1 MRLESLSIFSL
12 FVVLLLTT
20 NHACFAADI
29 GFNSF
34 SSVSY
39 VQDNQQRFAALTA
52 YKKKINDSNKKIHK
66 LKKLL
71 SRLMQL
77 QNDSYPSGS
86 GFDSN
91 FKSAR
96 NPDRRP
102 DNVSIEGSGGAKGG
116 GALSSV
122 GSGDDLEKRFVGT
135 VLSLV
140 EEQTNFMNLLLK
152 RMIIFWNPSFNFGV
166 DISSKS
172 TMERGFLD
180 MLGLGD
186 RQIWSGSSFGGK
198 LVKATESDNGE
209 RESVEKLIGLTEF
222 YRYSM
227 VYNYIHIIGSIY
239 RHAKNFERT
248 VRSRLRLFRNMRERL
263 ISSRDSLALLLD
275 TDLPDDVSLP
285 YPVFPPCY
293 LNMAENCNVDIYNRI
308 SGEISFFKEVQ
319 DENKELSIRIRGE
332 PCDDH
337 EVTGC
342 TGCEI
347 KKLSVSLIEWA
358 FNDIQLDLLRL
369 ERDLKLCLDSIKQNS
384 NGDIPVGPGSTKRD
398 AGSGSGGRSRESYEG
413 DRQAVSPDE
422 AGLGPMASKRDQE
435 GEPGSAG
442 LMGRR
447 GAAHGGSEIKR
458 YKRRSLHHRT
468 SRRNSK
474 RRSLKSR
481 RSRMVRR
488 LRSTDQGP
496 RSAEEEGSSGP
507 LASEAQVLNLNQRGD
522 GSESERAGQG
532 PDSGPAPGGGAATPE
547 ESEQSRDEE
556 SAMDFSAS
564 LTSFS
569 VDSEMESETSPDPS
583 AALSDHFEA
592 AATQTG
598 ARSPEHRR
606 TSPSSPQPL
615 AEGESTCQSAMH
627 DLRPAQPA
635 QRRKRARR

>member
-12 FVVLLLTT
+12 LVVLLLTT

-39 VQDNQQRFAALTA
+39 EQDNQQRFAALTA
-52 YKKKINDSNKKIHK
+52 YKKKINDSNKKILK

-71 SRLMQL
+71 SKLMQL

-96 NPDRRP
+96 NPERRP
-102 DNVSIEGSGGAKGG
+102 DNVSIEGSCGAKGSN
-116 GALSSV
+116 ALSSL
-122 GSGDDLEKRFVGT
+122 GSGDDLEKRFIGT

-140 EEQTNFMNLLLK
+140 EEQANFMNLLLK

-239 RHAKNFERT
+239 RHSKNFERT

-293 LNMAENCNVDIYNRI
+293 LNMAENCNSEIYGRI

-319 DENKELSIRIRGE
+319 DENKELSNRIRGE

-337 EVTGC
+337 EATGC

-358 FNDIQLDLLRL
+358 FSDIQLDLLRL

-398 AGSGSGGRSRESYEG
+398 AESASEGRSRESYEG
-413 DRQAVSPDE
+413 GRQAVSPDE
-422 AGLGPMASKRDQE
+422 AGLGPRAFNRDLE
-435 GEPGSAG
+435 GEPGSVG

-447 GAAHGGSEIKR
+447 GAAHGDSEIKR

-481 RSRMVRR
+481 RSRIARR
-488 LRSTDQGP
+488 LRSTDQCP
-496 RSAEEEGSSGP
+496 RSAEEGSSGP
-507 LASEAQVLNLNQRGD
+507 LASEAQAQNQRGD
-522 GSESERAGQG
+522 GSESERVGQG
-532 PDSGPAPGGGAATPE
+532 PDFGPAPGGGAAAPE
-547 ESEQSRDEE
+547 EST
-556 SAMDFSAS
+556 MDFSAS
-564 LTSFS
+564 FTSLS

-583 AALSDHFEA
+583 VALSDHFEA
-592 AATQTG
+592 AATRTS

-606 TSPSSPQPL
+606 ATPSLPQPL
-615 AEGESTCQSAMH
+615 AEGESMCQSAMH

-635 QRRKRARR
+635 QRKKRARR